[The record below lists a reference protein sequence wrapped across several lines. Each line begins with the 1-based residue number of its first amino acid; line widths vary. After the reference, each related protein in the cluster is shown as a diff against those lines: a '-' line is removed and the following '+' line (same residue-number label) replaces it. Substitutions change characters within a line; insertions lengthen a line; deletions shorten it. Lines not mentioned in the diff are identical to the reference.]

1 LNGPKHTDIKSL
13 KLYRNRVLIFLFF
26 LIVVTYL
33 DRVCIS
39 LVGVRIKAAFQL
51 TNEQF
56 GWVLAA
62 FALAY
67 ALFEVPSGMMGDKI
81 GQRASFIR
89 IVIWWSLFTALTGA
103 TTGLLTLICARFL
116 FGVGESG
123 AFPNSNAVI
132 SRWFPKSETSKA
144 VSILL
149 IGTNAGSAMAPLIIV
164 PIAAAYGWRVPFFCI
179 AGIGLIWVLICFFWF
194 KNEPSEMKGIDKAEQ
209 NHIEKTRGYTENKRR
224 ISWKYSLRNRSLRSL
239 VVTYFTNQ
247 FAFYFFV
254 AWLPVYLQ
262 EGRKF
267 LENDMKVITSLIY
280 VSGILGAFCSGL
292 INDRLVRTRGVRF
305 ARQSIGFITIVIAA
319 LSIFIV
325 SKTSSSQ
332 LTIIFLLAG
341 NFFVVANTVTCFSIC
356 VDIGAER
363 VGTVAG
369 IMNFAGQSGAF
380 AVALC
385 VGKIVQVTHDFN
397 KPLLL
402 IAGTL
407 CFGSLFWIL
416 IDPRKPF
423 MAKNENIN

>member
-1 LNGPKHTDIKSL
+1 
-13 KLYRNRVLIFLFF
+13 

-67 ALFEVPSGMMGDKI
+67 AVFEIPSGMMGDKI

-89 IVIWWSLFTALTGA
+89 IVLWWSFFTALTGA
-103 TTGLLTLICARFL
+103 TTGLVTLICARFL

-132 SRWFPKSETSKA
+132 SRWFPKSETGKA
-144 VSILL
+144 VSALL
-149 IGTNAGSAMAPLIIV
+149 IGTNAGSAIAPIIIV
-164 PIAAAYGWRVPFFCI
+164 PIASAYGWRVPFFFI
-179 AGIGLIWVLICFFWF
+179 AGIGLIWVLICYFWF
-194 KNEPSEMKGIDKAEQ
+194 KNEPSEMKGIRLEEQ
-209 NHIEKTRGYTENKRR
+209 MHIEKMRSYVKNNRR
-224 ISWKYSLRNRSLRSL
+224 ISWKFSLRNRSLRSL
-239 VVTYFTNQ
+239 VVSYFTNQ
-247 FAFYFFV
+247 FAFYFYV

-280 VSGILGAFCSGL
+280 VSGILGAICSGL
-292 INDRLVRTRGVRF
+292 INDRLVKKKGVRF
-305 ARQSIGFITIVIAA
+305 ARQTIGFISIVIAA
-319 LSIFIV
+319 ISIFMV
-325 SKTSSSQ
+325 SSAASN
-332 LTIIFLLAG
+332 LVTIIFLITG
-341 NFFVVANTVTCFSIC
+341 NFFVIVNTVTCFSVC

-380 AVALC
+380 AVAIC
-385 VGKIVQVTHDFN
+385 VGKIVQITHDFN

-402 IAGTL
+402 IAGVL

-416 IDPRKPF
+416 IDPRKSF
-423 MAKNENIN
+423 MPVGTNDN